1 MSGETLTRIV
11 SDEHILG
18 GMPVVE
24 GTRVPADN
32 VLAELKAGKGLM
44 EVFRH
49 YPSLPV
55 DGIDACIAWEK
66 AGRPAKLLPSGR
78 EEVTCKRNKCGSIM
92 GR

>member
-1 MSGETLTRIV
+1 MSSTTRIV

-18 GMPVVE
+18 GTPVVE

-32 VLAELKAGKGLM
+32 VLAEVRAGKSRM

-55 DGIDACIAWEK
+55 DGIEVCIQWNET
-66 AGRPAKLLPSGR
+66 GRA
-78 EEVTCKRNKCGSIM
+78 V
-92 GR
+92 

>member
-1 MSGETLTRIV
+1 MSSITKIV

-18 GMPVVE
+18 GTPIVE

-32 VLAELKAGKGLM
+32 VLAEVKAGKSRM

-55 DGIDACIAWEK
+55 DGIEACIRWNE
-66 AGRPAKLLPSGR
+66 AGRTL
-78 EEVTCKRNKCGSIM
+78 
-92 GR
+92 